1 MRHLQAHLQSAWPPQ
16 VPFLFFCTLYL
27 FTSLAIVGIYPP
39 RFAFLSCLAL
49 FCIAVVIHYL
59 QLNVLIS
66 KASLSFVILEVLIH
80 SLSNIAKL

>member
-16 VPFLFFCTLYL
+16 VPFLFLYL
-27 FTSLAIVGIYPP
+27 IFVYVFGNCRDIPSTFCI
-39 RFAFLSCLAL
+39 LSCLAL

-59 QLNVLIS
+59 QLNVLVS

>member
-16 VPFLFFCTLYL
+16 VPFLFCTLYL

-39 RFAFLSCLAL
+39 RFCILSCLAL

-59 QLNVLIS
+59 NS
-66 KASLSFVILEVLIH
+66 MYSLVRRLYRLLFFEVLIH

>member
-16 VPFLFFCTLYL
+16 ALFIFVPYICLRLWQLSGYTLHVC
-27 FTSLAIVGIYPP
+27 I
-39 RFAFLSCLAL
+39 LSCLAL

-59 QLNVLIS
+59 QLNVLVS